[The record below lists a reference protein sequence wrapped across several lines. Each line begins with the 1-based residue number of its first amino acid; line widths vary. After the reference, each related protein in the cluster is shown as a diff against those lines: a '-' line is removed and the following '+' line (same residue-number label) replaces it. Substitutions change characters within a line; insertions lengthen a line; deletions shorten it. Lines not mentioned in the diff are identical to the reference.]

1 MTDLSLEECWVAPT
15 LPRLDQ
21 LETLC
26 LCYKNLVVQPGK
38 DVHLAPIRI
47 ITELSSASKRSL
59 RLLEQDRHFRF
70 DDADSPPPDFANLT
84 LFELDGMSFETMR
97 GFGVFPSLTCRV
109 VLRCDFDDLEQT
121 LALHYPDS
129 ARSFPS
135 KFQIWVHSDAPPG
148 FTRHSSTQVEG
159 HLQALI
165 SVAPNLSAL
174 TLPLNLGI
182 GSDEIAEARAHIY
195 EFLKTFGKT
204 KTPIHLHNE
213 PRDMDEH
220 IPDPD
225 FKTLDEFDGEG
236 YFSDLVEGKV
246 DDPELR
252 NFRVMVV

>member
-1 MTDLSLEECWVAPT
+1 M
-15 LPRLDQ
+15 
-21 LETLC
+21 
-26 LCYKNLVVQPGK
+26 
-38 DVHLAPIRI
+38 
-47 ITELSSASKRSL
+47 
-59 RLLEQDRHFRF
+59 
-70 DDADSPPPDFANLT
+70 
-84 LFELDGMSFETMR
+84 
-97 GFGVFPSLTCRV
+97 
-109 VLRCDFDDLEQT
+109 
-121 LALHYPDS
+121 
-129 ARSFPS
+129 
-135 KFQIWVHSDAPPG
+135 
-148 FTRHSSTQVEG
+148 
-159 HLQALI
+159 QALI

-195 EFLKTFGKT
+195 EFLKQFVKT
-204 KTPIHLHNE
+204 KIPIHFHNE